1 MTICFQSKAQ
11 WCVPLAL
18 FTYRKLKI
26 DFDSIWLE
34 GGGGIIHV
42 RDLFLKIVFENQI
55 FHAQVRNSG
64 TVIVLYRRI

>member
-1 MTICFQSKAQ
+1 M
-11 WCVPLAL
+11 AL

-34 GGGGIIHV
+34 GGGIIHV

-64 TVIVLYRRI
+64 TVIVYTAIFKP

>member
-1 MTICFQSKAQ
+1 MTIRFQSKAQ

-26 DFDSIWLE
+26 DFDSIWL
-34 GGGGIIHV
+34 GGGGGIHV

-64 TVIVLYRRI
+64 TVIVLYSSI